1 MTTPVRVPA
10 AEATQTP
17 AERTSESRRR
27 ADRARARSAERAP
40 ASETEGAPAGPSRVS
55 YSVARIP
62 VTRPSGA
69 EAAEAPRPQAQ
80 GEAGQ
85 PQPQP
90 EGEAAPLGE
99 GFQVPPAPEPGITAE
114 QVAAREQQMA
124 AAQAALDSAEATPA
138 LMDAFAAAPP
148 TIKAQVSGDLGA
160 RLSGTMAKETQA
172 IQENTP
178 DIKAEMNGNTPP
190 PAGTI
195 TAPAAT
201 DVNLEPVPP
210 EPTPD
215 AESILGGPVLNE
227 RGVNA
232 NPSVTE
238 RVQSSLSGAT
248 DIWAIAER
256 VAEQS
261 LDNVQTR
268 DPNVVTSPGTPPRV
282 PQSGETDPQRF
293 QNQIDEGSRQAR
305 DVLTQQ
311 QDQARALPGAERV
324 QLADVHESIPLGE
337 LTPPA
342 AESAA
347 APEGAQQYL
356 AMNQPPEVQTA
367 FDELAGGPMQDS
379 LAEAQT
385 QMQTAAQER
394 DAQHQDAVNK
404 AQQDA
409 AEAQRQADSDQRTR
423 VSEARRKIEDGRQS
437 TLQQQEA
444 AVADVEQQAE
454 NRRNTDRGEFDR
466 QASEKQ
472 AEIDGKYQQAETDA
486 NAQVAE
492 GERQA
497 EEERRKKERE
507 AEDESWLDAAL
518 DFLTDLFD
526 ALVDFINSV
535 FDWVREQINNILTA
549 LRDAVIGLIDAIA
562 SALKSLIHAFADF
575 LKGLVQD
582 LLGDLFPELAAKLCA
597 LIDEA
602 VEAADRAIDS
612 VANAL
617 KTAVNAI
624 VETLRAGIN
633 FVINTFQAA
642 VNTGLALA
650 RAALTGDWAT
660 FFLQLFESACRV
672 AGIDPA
678 SIYEFIGRQRETIQ
692 IIVDDPGGFVS
703 NIFSAVWGGIT
714 RFADNFLTH
723 LQNSIIDWL
732 TGTIGSTGI
741 TLPEH
746 FDLLGVISI
755 VAQVLGLTWANLRIR
770 IVRFVG
776 ERGVQ
781 VLEFVVSYVQTLI
794 EGGWSALWE
803 RIQNDLSTLR
813 DTLLGMLVDYIKERI
828 IVAAVTRLATL
839 FNPVGALVNLIIAAY
854 QFYTFIRDQM
864 QRIIRVVRV
873 VADMIGNI
881 ARGILE
887 PAIAAV
893 EGVLAELLTLAIDLL
908 ARFLSLG
915 NVGARVREIIQNI
928 QDAVWRAIDRFL
940 EFVLSLFR
948 GGGAEAPLVA
958 QGAQAG
964 AVPDETFT
972 IGQASH
978 RLHAEVSGRQ
988 LRILMASD
996 GLGEIPQRIANIR
1009 LAYIDRLYD
1018 DTETGQQLAQ
1028 RLTDIE
1034 NTVHTIVSQWAST
1047 TDPVQQAQVI
1057 RDGLHQLNLMFHAL
1071 GDPPFRVEGQNYV
1084 PATHRYDPGGLDSWG
1099 RATFVAGD
1107 PISQAS
1113 RSQGSPASA
1122 EPAGY
1127 NIRRPYYVY
1136 QAGHLLANSLGGP
1149 GNDVQNLAPMSPTTN
1164 NTGMGA
1170 VERQIRAA
1178 IDGGNVMRYTVRTQ
1192 YNTSGESDLQSW
1204 INAQFPGAASNA
1216 ARQLFA
1222 LARSNATL
1230 DAAALQGALGP
1241 AVPLATVTA
1250 RIREILWQLAV
1261 NFMAERFVITLSVL
1275 SGTTPVPS
1283 SFAPVANHQGANGP

>member
-1 MTTPVRVPA
+1 
-10 AEATQTP
+10 
-17 AERTSESRRR
+17 
-27 ADRARARSAERAP
+27 
-40 ASETEGAPAGPSRVS
+40 
-55 YSVARIP
+55 
-62 VTRPSGA
+62 
-69 EAAEAPRPQAQ
+69 
-80 GEAGQ
+80 
-85 PQPQP
+85 
-90 EGEAAPLGE
+90 
-99 GFQVPPAPEPGITAE
+99 
-114 QVAAREQQMA
+114 
-124 AAQAALDSAEATPA
+124 
-138 LMDAFAAAPP
+138 
-148 TIKAQVSGDLGA
+148 
-160 RLSGTMAKETQA
+160 
-172 IQENTP
+172 
-178 DIKAEMNGNTPP
+178 
-190 PAGTI
+190 
-195 TAPAAT
+195 
-201 DVNLEPVPP
+201 
-210 EPTPD
+210 
-215 AESILGGPVLNE
+215 
-227 RGVNA
+227 
-232 NPSVTE
+232 
-238 RVQSSLSGAT
+238 
-248 DIWAIAER
+248 
-256 VAEQS
+256 
-261 LDNVQTR
+261 
-268 DPNVVTSPGTPPRV
+268 
-282 PQSGETDPQRF
+282 
-293 QNQIDEGSRQAR
+293 
-305 DVLTQQ
+305 
-311 QDQARALPGAERV
+311 
-324 QLADVHESIPLGE
+324 
-337 LTPPA
+337 
-342 AESAA
+342 
-347 APEGAQQYL
+347 
-356 AMNQPPEVQTA
+356 
-367 FDELAGGPMQDS
+367 
-379 LAEAQT
+379 
-385 QMQTAAQER
+385 
-394 DAQHQDAVNK
+394 
-404 AQQDA
+404 
-409 AEAQRQADSDQRTR
+409 
-423 VSEARRKIEDGRQS
+423 DGRQS

-454 NRRNTDRGEFDR
+454 DRRNTDRGEFDR
-466 QASEKQ
+466 QASDKQ
-472 AEIDGKYQQAETDA
+472 AEIDGKYQQAEVDA

-562 SALKSLIHAFADF
+562 SALKGLIHAFADF

-582 LLGDLFPELAAKLCA
+582 LVGDLFPELAAKLCA

-794 EGGWSALWE
+794 EGGWQALWE

-864 QRIIRVVRV
+864 QRIVRVLRV

-908 ARFLSLG
+908 ARFLNLG

-940 EFVLSLFR
+940 EFVLGLFR
-948 GGGAEAPLVA
+948 GGSAEGQLVA
-958 QGAQAG
+958 
-964 AVPDETFT
+964 
-972 IGQASH
+972 
-978 RLHAEVSGRQ
+978 
-988 LRILMASD
+988 
-996 GLGEIPQRIANIR
+996 
-1009 LAYIDRLYD
+1009 
-1018 DTETGQQLAQ
+1018 
-1028 RLTDIE
+1028 
-1034 NTVHTIVSQWAST
+1034 
-1047 TDPVQQAQVI
+1047 
-1057 RDGLHQLNLMFHAL
+1057 
-1071 GDPPFRVEGQNYV
+1071 
-1084 PATHRYDPGGLDSWG
+1084 
-1099 RATFVAGD
+1099 
-1107 PISQAS
+1107 
-1113 RSQGSPASA
+1113 
-1122 EPAGY
+1122 
-1127 NIRRPYYVY
+1127 
-1136 QAGHLLANSLGGP
+1136 
-1149 GNDVQNLAPMSPTTN
+1149 
-1164 NTGMGA
+1164 
-1170 VERQIRAA
+1170 AA
-1178 IDGGNVMRYTVRTQ
+1178 
-1192 YNTSGESDLQSW
+1192 
-1204 INAQFPGAASNA
+1204 PGAAGAEEAVQIGERVPVDVPGGASHSLFIRVVGNDAVPYVASTETVLQQFLMTPAVDALRAITDEHGDVYVDTARRQA
-1216 ARQLFA
+1216 AVVNVEADQVLA
-1222 LARSNATL
+1222 LARREPGQQRISAENAE
-1230 DAAALQGALGP
+1230 
-1241 AVPLATVTA
+1241 VT
-1250 RIREILWQLAV
+1250 REEQELVVSLRWIFRKLEL
-1261 NFMAERFVITLSVL
+1261 
-1275 SGTTPVPS
+1275 
-1283 SFAPVANHQGANGP
+1283 